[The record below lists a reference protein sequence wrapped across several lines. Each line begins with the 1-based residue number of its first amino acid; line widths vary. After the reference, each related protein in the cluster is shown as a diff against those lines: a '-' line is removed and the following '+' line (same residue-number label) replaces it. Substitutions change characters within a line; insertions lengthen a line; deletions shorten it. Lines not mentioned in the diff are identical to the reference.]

1 MKNEKIKITLL
12 SYSNFK
18 YNQFKKGAVA
28 MDIIE
33 HIFQYEEIINIERN
47 NEIYDLVLNEFLNSS
62 KKRFIFDENITSAD
76 KVRRLKNQYI
86 YTSKDIKIFFNILAK
101 YHYNMKEEIIDAM
114 RNLGYLYDPT
124 KNKKLIKKLL
134 NSPVIQDISFNGK
147 NKFTIFS
154 TQYGI
159 IEFELASSYFK
170 NSPSMTNYMKTNSL
184 PNRCHNHT
192 YFMAHIFPEL
202 YSITSQCRYYFKG
215 FYYHSYTYNQTESA
229 IIDLCYNSIIDKNQY
244 YNIFE
249 PQNISVILNSNVDK
263 ELDIINSKTNPESNI
278 YHLLKIALYKEYL
291 QNIRYQG
298 SLEDAPIIKKLQR

>member
-1 MKNEKIKITLL
+1 
-12 SYSNFK
+12 
-18 YNQFKKGAVA
+18 
-28 MDIIE
+28 
-33 HIFQYEEIINIERN
+33 
-47 NEIYDLVLNEFLNSS
+47 
-62 KKRFIFDENITSAD
+62 
-76 KVRRLKNQYI
+76 
-86 YTSKDIKIFFNILAK
+86 
-101 YHYNMKEEIIDAM
+101 
-114 RNLGYLYDPT
+114 
-124 KNKKLIKKLL
+124 
-134 NSPVIQDISFNGK
+134 
-147 NKFTIFS
+147 
-154 TQYGI
+154 
-159 IEFELASSYFK
+159 
-170 NSPSMTNYMKTNSL
+170 
-184 PNRCHNHT
+184 
-192 YFMAHIFPEL
+192 MAHIFPEL